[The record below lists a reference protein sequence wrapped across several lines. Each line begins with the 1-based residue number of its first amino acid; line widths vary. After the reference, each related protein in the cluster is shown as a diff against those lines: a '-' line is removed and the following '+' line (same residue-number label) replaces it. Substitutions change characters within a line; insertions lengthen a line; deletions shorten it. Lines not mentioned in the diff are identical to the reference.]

1 MYAFIAVAFAAP
13 AATAVA
19 QSVQCFGRKKTAVA
33 VCMCKRGRGLIKL
46 NGVPLELV
54 QPEILKFKVFEPI
67 LLLGSNRF
75 ADVDMRLRVRG
86 GGHTSQIYALRQC
99 IAKALIAFY
108 QKYVDET
115 SKNALKQ
122 ELMQYD
128 RNLLISDPRR
138 KEPKKAG
145 GPGARARYQKVCSA
159 CFLCT
164 TLVYPTVVFVA
175 AHSYHEILSVLCA
188 ELPLKHTS
196 AVSSG
201 RAAGTQREQL
211 HCCCC

>member
-1 MYAFIAVAFAAP
+1 
-13 AATAVA
+13 
-19 QSVQCFGRKKTAVA
+19 
-33 VCMCKRGRGLIKL
+33 VCLCKRGRGLIKL

-54 QPEILKFKVFEPI
+54 RPEILKFKVFEPI

-115 SKNALKQ
+115 SKNELKQ

-145 GPGARARYQKVCSA
+145 GPGARARYQKVCPPPLADPPLLLLIYSLISNA
-159 CFLCT
+159 W
-164 TLVYPTVVFVA
+164 
-175 AHSYHEILSVLCA
+175 
-188 ELPLKHTS
+188 LPLAAPFSRRATANHV
-196 AVSSG
+196 AREHQIVISG
-201 RAAGTQREQL
+201 G
-211 HCCCC
+211 